1 MPYKLVDDFMKF
13 QHTFSTNSVSTNNI
27 NNFVEEYA
35 YVSYST

>member
-13 QHTFSTNSVSTNNI
+13 QHTFLTNSVSTNNI
-27 NNFVEEYA
+27 NYFVEE